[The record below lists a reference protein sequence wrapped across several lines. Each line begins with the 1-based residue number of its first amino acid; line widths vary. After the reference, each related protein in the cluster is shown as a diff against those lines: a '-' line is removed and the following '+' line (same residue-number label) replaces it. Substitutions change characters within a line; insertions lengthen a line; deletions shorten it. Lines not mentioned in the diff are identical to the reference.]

1 MSDCPISS
9 PACLDQQKL
18 PLESTAAPA
27 GWQTSWSCTNGIAS
41 QVTHPASITGRIT
54 GLLVA
59 APSALRQTGSMESS
73 TPACF
78 CRTGRLAQH
87 CTQSMG
93 QPGCPTDHLHTHP
106 HAYPPPCL
114 QNSCHAS
121 PARLFTMTQ
130 STLKTCTPAKTH
142 CSGEQIQKSGS
153 ALTGF
158 RPHSVSF
165 MACWQSG
172 SSSAAEREGAA
183 LSALLSWTCTVWVSA
198 ASTLL
203 CPSRGA

>member
-1 MSDCPISS
+1 MRGLVLGGLQQPRGAPVGDQMAGRTVRLTHCVQAVSYYSLLNSFLYLPCADFYIASSELCRESRQQFRMQVSDCPISS

-18 PLESTAAPA
+18 PLESTVAPA

-87 CTQSMG
+87 CT
-93 QPGCPTDHLHTHP
+93 
-106 HAYPPPCL
+106 
-114 QNSCHAS
+114 
-121 PARLFTMTQ
+121 
-130 STLKTCTPAKTH
+130 
-142 CSGEQIQKSGS
+142 
-153 ALTGF
+153 
-158 RPHSVSF
+158 
-165 MACWQSG
+165 
-172 SSSAAEREGAA
+172 
-183 LSALLSWTCTVWVSA
+183 
-198 ASTLL
+198 
-203 CPSRGA
+203 